1 MSFKT
6 IPLKRG
12 VYEIMPIYKVTKEI
26 GAMICG
32 GWVRYMAS
40 TNKKPVVASDVDIYS
55 TNDEMF
61 DELKD
66 AFNGLT
72 IKHENEISITF
83 ETAKEGPFAFTP
95 IIQLIKPIED
105 GHIVAKGSMEKI
117 LDNFDFTVVRAAM
130 ISETE
135 ALVDEDFEDDE
146 AHKLLRLRNI
156 HCPISS
162 TLRCMKYAKKGYWLR
177 PREALK
183 LFLDW
188 SSRSDQYRFRMIELF
203 ELSDAGDLSEEQVNE
218 LERLLRID

>member
-6 IPLKRG
+6 IRLKRG
-12 VYEIMPIYKVTKEI
+12 VYEIMPIYEVTKKI
-26 GAMICG
+26 GATICG

-40 TNKKPVVASDVDIYS
+40 TNKDPVIAGDVDVYS
-55 TNDEMF
+55 VNDEMF
-61 DELKD
+61 GELKSE
-66 AFNGLT
+66 FNSLE
-72 IKHENEISITF
+72 IKHENDISITF
-83 ETAKEGPFAFTP
+83 ATAKEGPFSFTP
-95 IIQLIKPIED
+95 IIQLIKPIKD
-105 GHIVAKGSMEKI
+105 GHIVSKGSINEI
-117 LDNFDFTVVRAAM
+117 LENFDFTVVRAAM

-135 ALVDEDFEDDE
+135 ALVDEDFEHDE

-188 SSRSDQYRFRMIELF
+188 SSRSDEYRFRMIELF